1 MGSFSAVSID
11 TRYKAEGPFT
21 LSGIAAKS
29 GWHRAYVE
37 RVIGTVRRECLDHM
51 IVFSER
57 SLGIPGVLSS
67 ESHAFGSGEGQFRLR
82 RLHRPQNVEKHRI
95 RVAGRRV
102 NSIIADR
109 SSFTVRTGTSE
120 VHAGRRTKRRRG
132 HHSWAPG

>member
-37 RVIGTVRRECLDHM
+37 RVIGTVRRECLAHM

-67 ESHAFGSGEGQFRLR
+67 ESHAFGAGERQSRVTAGAIAGVGTDRADSGDG
-82 RLHRPQNVEKHRI
+82 RPP
-95 RVAGRRV
+95 
-102 NSIIADR
+102 
-109 SSFTVRTGTSE
+109 SSL
-120 VHAGRRTKRRRG
+120 
-132 HHSWAPG
+132 